1 MARRQEDPL
10 VKMDPGGK
18 ITDLDEAIRL
28 CDFLSRSTL
37 VPEALR
43 GKAAN
48 IFIIIM
54 AGQEMSLPWPVALR
68 TIYSPSDGQIGIRG
82 QLLLAKLRE
91 AGHSYRWEETDT
103 SCTFYLKRNAYR
115 ADLPDEDAQ
124 ATFTVDDAI
133 QAGLARRQG
142 DTIVALS
149 QRGRPMPWQ
158 QYSGDMLFWRAVAK
172 CVRRGAPEVMLGF
185 EVQGAEAAREPEP
198 EVQLK
203 PGLAT
208 VVNETGEPE
217 RVIGPED
224 GLRDLDARM
233 RQEAPAETQPDP
245 GPLGTT
251 EPLID
256 PDCAAGKHASCPG
269 DPCECPC
276 HTLAEDPPASGA
288 ETPASAGSSPPS
300 SPGRAAARA
309 KSLVLAAAF
318 EALGWA
324 PGKYRGEVLK
334 ACSMFLRRK
343 VGGVREMTADEMTRL
358 AEELSRLQRK
368 HMDEPDT
375 YPVAL
380 ADKVEEWRE
389 AWEREDIAGYERYT
403 EGK

>member
-1 MARRQEDPL
+1 
-10 VKMDPGGK
+10 MDPSQK
-18 ITDLDEAIRL
+18 ITDLNEAIRL
-28 CDFLSRSTL
+28 CDFLARSTL
-37 VPEALR
+37 VPSSLQ

-54 AGQEMSLPWPVALR
+54 AGQEMNLPWPVALR
-68 TIYSPSDGQIGIRG
+68 TIYSPSDGQVGIRG

-115 ADLPDEDAQ
+115 ADLPDEDEIH
-124 ATFTVDDAI
+124 ATFTTDDAV
-133 QAGLARRQG
+133 QAGLAKRQG

-149 QRGRPMPWQ
+149 QHGRAMPWQ

-185 EVQGAEAAREPEP
+185 EVQGAEAVREPEP

-203 PGLAT
+203 PGLST
-208 VVNETGEPE
+208 VVNATGEPE
-217 RVIGPED
+217 QVLAPD
-224 GLRDLDARM
+224 AGLRDLDARM
-233 RQEAPAETQPDP
+233 RGQDAGETGVMEVDP

-269 DPCECPC
+269 DPCECQC
-276 HTLAEDPPASGA
+276 HALAEEPAAA
-288 ETPASAGSSPPS
+288 EPAAT
-300 SPGRAAARA
+300 PGRAAARA
-309 KSLVLAAAF
+309 KSQVLAQQF

-324 PGKYRGEVLK
+324 PKTYRADVLK
-334 ACSMFLRRK
+334 ACSVFLRRR

-389 AWEREDIAGYERYT
+389 AWEREDIAAYERYT
-403 EGK
+403 EGTKSS